1 MVADREP
8 TKTKTKAAVAKVKKS
23 KTSTSSAGKKV
34 ISAEAVQSLE
44 ADGLSLDG
52 IALAQSRVQLMEQGG
67 TKFTD
72 DSRLEEIKKI
82 AAAFDD
88 KIESDAKEKDAL
100 RETLQ
105 KQKAALD
112 KKSDVP
118 KHGSGRRKQ
127 RQKQAVEG
135 TLNQTEQAFLLQ
147 NLDSLDVE
155 NNAPTP
161 EELPRLIV
169 ANTRGNLLNKLTS
182 SKKMLA
188 LMGATTT
195 EISSLTP
202 YIRLYKKDTLLGQPR
217 IREFKFSSHS
227 PDLQEYF
234 ASGQAAS
241 RNIGLKSFDFESTGK
256 NTFTAPFALIANLVL
271 LFKSLSDLDLKS
283 VQDPTAAP
291 WIELLPGEMGEINLG
306 DPSFVEKTS
315 IAIGETVVQEGAK
328 FVPNLKRQLTSEL
341 DDGARKSTI
350 LADLGYNYSL
360 DALKD
365 DKPDLIS
372 AISATRLVLT
382 LSPTGNTNFNFKEDG
397 SVELQIEY
405 TATAA
410 TASDSIA
417 SNVLAIEST
426 PKEVK
431 ELRDSIR
438 EAKSAEGLISI
449 DPGVVNKARQRA
461 LAKAREKLDKKLE
474 RQKLSNYT
482 GFINYLYKKKRLWS
496 FNIKETLYRS
506 GIYKPEVR
514 KGKERKP
521 RLVRKSQVREI
532 LAAGKNIKKEG
543 DSGELEEGEV
553 KWGQRTIAFFYLGDL
568 LNYAAQSLIPSAHRA
583 AGFNIDSATNP
594 QSKEIV
600 VGDYVFHIFPAG
612 GSINSPEEYQS
623 KVSTKR
629 INLTKLPVSM
639 TMYNKFMYDNVIKR
653 QASSWSFDKFLKKV
667 VPQLIDNAVNS
678 FVQSRKFNNIA
689 REFTKYRSAI
699 SNSEVSGYCPGLA
712 EARKSGVAIDM
723 DNADIVK
730 AFNLEIHAPI
740 IDSFLPDPIDTAIDF
755 IGAEQISDFTIIH
768 GSRLDPREDTGHD
781 EQFDAEKG
789 IYHLSVGNAYGIV
802 KSIAFVQQQSG
813 QRDINLVKSMENHA
827 SDPTA
832 FVRMPYNATVR
843 LFGVPI
849 FKPGQQLFINPSAT
863 GVGDINSRQAI
874 SSALGLG
881 GFYSVITVATK
892 MSAGL
897 METTLSCMW
906 EDYAPPPLP
915 AADPLAGAGDFIN
928 TTQDIE
934 ADPTPGDGGGNR
946 RPGGLGFGNSGNA
959 LV

>member
-8 TKTKTKAAVAKVKKS
+8 TETKPAVAKVKKS

-44 ADGLSLDG
+44 AGGLSLDG

-67 TKFTD
+67 IKFAD
-72 DSRLEEIKKI
+72 DASRLEEIKKI
-82 AAAFDD
+82 ATAFDD
-88 KIESDAKEKDAL
+88 KIESDAEEKDAL
-100 RETLQ
+100 RKTLQ
-105 KQKAALD
+105 EQKRALD

-127 RQKQAVEG
+127 KQKQAEEG
-135 TLNQTEQAFLLQ
+135 ILNQTEQAFLLQ

-202 YIRLYKKDTLLGQPR
+202 YIRLYKKDTILGQPR
-217 IREFKFSSHS
+217 TREFKFSSHS
-227 PDLQEYF
+227 PDLREYF
-234 ASGQAAS
+234 AAGQGAS

-256 NTFTAPFALIANLVL
+256 NTFTAPFALRANLVL

-283 VQDPTAAP
+283 IHDPESAP
-291 WIELLPGEMGEINLG
+291 WIELLDEMKTNPADLSG
-306 DPSFVEKTS
+306 DAFNIEQ
-315 IAIGETVVQEGAK
+315 IAISVGGAVVEEGSK
-328 FVPNLKRQLTSEL
+328 LVPNLKRQVTKEL
-341 DDGARKSTI
+341 DDGTRKSTI

-360 DALKD
+360 NALKD
-365 DKPDLIS
+365 ATPDLIS
-372 AISATRLVLT
+372 ALAATRLVLA

-410 TASDSIA
+410 TASNSIA

-426 PKEVK
+426 PVQLN

-438 EAKSAEGLISI
+438 EAKTAEGLIDI
-449 DPGVVNKARQRA
+449 DPGVVNKARQRK
-461 LAKAREKLDKKLE
+461 LAIAREKLDENLE

-482 GFINYLYKKKRLWS
+482 GFVSYLYKKKRLWS
-496 FNIKETLYRS
+496 FNIKETLYRA
-506 GIYKPEVR
+506 GIYHPEVR

-521 RLVRKSQVREI
+521 RLVRKREI
-532 LAAGKNIKKEG
+532 NELLAAGKNIKKEG
-543 DSGELEEGEV
+543 DSGNLEEGEV

-600 VGDYVFHIFPAG
+600 VGDYVFHIFPSG
-612 GSINSPEEYQS
+612 GSVNSPEEYQS
-623 KVSTKR
+623 RVSTKR

-653 QASSWSFDKFLKKV
+653 QTSSWSFDKFLKKA
-667 VPQLIDNAVNS
+667 VPELIDNAVNS

-689 REFTKYRSAI
+689 REFTKNRSAI
-699 SNSEVSGYCPGLA
+699 SQSEVSGYCPGLTISRMA
-712 EARKSGVAIDM
+712 GVAIDM
-723 DNADIVK
+723 DNAEVVKDLGIEIV
-730 AFNLEIHAPI
+730 API
-740 IDSFLPDPIDTAIDF
+740 IDSFLPDAADTAIDF
-755 IGAEQISDFTIIH
+755 LGAEQISDFTIIH
-768 GSRLDPREDTGHD
+768 GSRLDPREDSGFD

-802 KSIAFVQQQSG
+802 KSIAFSQQQSA
-813 QRDINLVKSMENHA
+813 QRDINIVKSLINPA

-832 FVRMPYNATVR
+832 FVRMPYDATVK
-843 LFGVPI
+843 LVGVPI

-863 GVGDINSRQAI
+863 GVGDINSRLAI

-881 GFYSVITVATK
+881 GFYTVITVATK
-892 MSAGL
+892 ISAGL
-897 METTLSCMW
+897 METTLSCVW
-906 EDYAPPPLP
+906 ENYAPPPLTY
-915 AADPLAGAGDFIN
+915 DTSGDVGDFIN
-928 TTQDIE
+928 TTQDIDV
-934 ADPTPGDGGGNR
+934 DPDPANGGGER
-946 RPGGLGFGNSGNA
+946 RPGGPFFGNSGNA
-959 LV
+959 SV